1 MTYVRNKKIKKIF
14 FVLIGIYVISQYYH
28 LCGGDIRW
36 SHDKR
41 FIAISRAPIIPNR
54 NGFTDIIVIE
64 PFKMKMEYLDSY
76 FLREYRGFAWEK
88 KANNLWVNSTYI
100 GTIVYKYNEEGWEK
114 NYIQLNKENELVCG
128 IAGGEKILVEM
139 EKVPPKVI
147 KFWEEEMSSFYNFN

>member
-1 MTYVRNKKIKKIF
+1 MLKKNKKIIY
-14 FVLIGIYVISQYYH
+14 VLIGIYVISQCYH
-28 LCGGDIRW
+28 LSGGDIRW

-41 FIAISRAPIIPNR
+41 FIAISRAPIIPDR

-128 IAGGEKILVEM
+128 IAGGEKVLVEI

-147 KFWEEEMSSFYNFN
+147 KFWKEKMSRAYNFN

>member
-1 MTYVRNKKIKKIF
+1 MTYVRNKKIKKIIY
-14 FVLIGIYVISQYYH
+14 VLIGIYVISQCYH
-28 LCGGDIRW
+28 LSGGDIRW

-41 FIAISRAPIIPNR
+41 FIAISRAPIIPDR

-128 IAGGEKILVEM
+128 VAGGEKVLVEI

-147 KFWEEEMSSFYNFN
+147 KFWKDKMSRAYNFN

>member
-1 MTYVRNKKIKKIF
+1 MTYVRNKKIKKIIY
-14 FVLIGIYVISQYYH
+14 VLIGIYVISQCYH
-28 LCGGDIRW
+28 LSGGDIRW

-41 FIAISRAPIIPNR
+41 FIAISRAPIIPDR

-128 IAGGEKILVEM
+128 IAGGEKVLVEI

-147 KFWEEEMSSFYNFN
+147 KFWKEKMSRAYNFN

>member
-1 MTYVRNKKIKKIF
+1 MTYVEKNKKIIY
-14 FVLIGIYVISQYYH
+14 VLIGIYVISQYNH

-41 FIAISRAPIIPNR
+41 FIAISRAPIIPSR
-54 NGFTDIIVIE
+54 NKLTDIIVIE
-64 PFKMKMEYLDSY
+64 PFKMKMEYLGSY
-76 FLREYRGFAWEK
+76 FLYEYHGFA
-88 KANNLWVNSTYI
+88 
-100 GTIVYKYNEEGWEK
+100 WEK

-147 KFWEEEMSSFYNFN
+147 KFWEDEMSSFYNFN